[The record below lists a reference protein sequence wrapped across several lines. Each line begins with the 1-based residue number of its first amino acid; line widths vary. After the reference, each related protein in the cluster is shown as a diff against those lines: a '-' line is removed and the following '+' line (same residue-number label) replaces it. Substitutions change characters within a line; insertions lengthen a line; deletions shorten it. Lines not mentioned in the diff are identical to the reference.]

1 MQTQYHY
8 RGNSIYTD
16 VFLKNRCAVCKPN
29 CCGSNYVSSP
39 KGTCYLSIC
48 NACDDFKDWHLCA
61 NWLPPIRWC
70 VCVLSGSCLGCAVGK
85 NKHQWLN
92 TGKIFFVLF
101 CLPQC
106 LTQVRWFSC
115 SLVYQGS
122 RDSHCF
128 LQVAPI
134 QQRRVTSHSCTD
146 GGRSGSEC
154 LEDCKWFGE
163 YGLPFW
169 DPLSCCCLCGF
180 WKRHWDS
187 MEELIEFQIS
197 CYITHSM
204 MPLHTNIIHCWNN
217 DKVNLAIRFRSQKK
231 KNLSARIADP

>member
-1 MQTQYHY
+1 MLAMTSKI
-8 RGNSIYTD
+8 GIYVPTGYLPYVGVS
-16 VFLKNRCAVCKPN
+16 VFCQGPAWAV
-29 CCGSNYVSSP
+29 
-39 KGTCYLSIC
+39 L
-48 NACDDFKDWHLCA
+48 W
-61 NWLPPIRWC
+61 
-70 VCVLSGSCLGCAVGK
+70 
-85 NKHQWLN
+85 
-92 TGKIFFVLF
+92 GKISVSDLIQGRFFSCF
-101 CLPQC
+101 PQR

-128 LQVAPI
+128 LQVAPVH
-134 QQRRVTSHSCTD
+134 QHCVTSHSCID

-154 LEDCKWFGE
+154 LENCKWLGE